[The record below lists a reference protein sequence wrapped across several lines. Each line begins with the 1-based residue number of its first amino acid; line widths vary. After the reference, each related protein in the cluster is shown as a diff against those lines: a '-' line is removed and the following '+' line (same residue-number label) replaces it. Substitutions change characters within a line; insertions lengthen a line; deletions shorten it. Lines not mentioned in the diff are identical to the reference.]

1 MRRRRSDISPPP
13 PTCHPEHSEGS
24 RYVPIVIRR
33 LINTSRQG
41 GDTQRSDWKR
51 RFKERG
57 LRFEGAAVRFRMSDW
72 HGAWERIPY
81 LRLDTWCREISG
93 LRSK

>member
-1 MRRRRSDISPPP
+1 MAAVRYQPLP
-13 PTCHPEHSEGS
+13 PTCHPERSEGS

-57 LRFEGAAVRFRMSDW
+57 LRFEGAAVRFQMSDW
-72 HGAWERIPY
+72 HGAWERIPH